1 MLTEISG
8 QVDDLPGLS
17 DCTGWCTL
25 SVHWDRHQ
33 CLLLHCFLR
42 NQKRQSF
49 QLGSAENTT
58 EKESFNTFFCT
69 PLVQQP
75 TLCCLFISFSLDEH
89 KEKVYFVAHLG
100 TSSFPSSLDRLKNSE
115 IQFKSMRGH
124 TYTNS
129 STHTYGSKWKATQI
143 KTLINNYIKKRKSY
157 HKLKIT
163 N

>member
-49 QLGSAENTT
+49 QLESAENTT
-58 EKESFNTFFCT
+58 EKESFNIFSIHFQCNTNTVLF
-69 PLVQQP
+69 V
-75 TLCCLFISFSLDEH
+75 CLFISIQMNKKRKYALQH
-89 KEKVYFVAHLG
+89 IQVRAHFHLQ
-100 TSSFPSSLDRLKNSE
+100 PLDRLKHSE
-115 IQFKSMRGH
+115 IQFKSIRGD

-129 STHTYGSKWKATQI
+129 NTCTYGSEWKATQI
-143 KTLINNYIKKRKSY
+143 KMLINNYTKKKV
-157 HKLKIT
+157 II

>member
-49 QLGSAENTT
+49 QLESAENTT
-58 EKESFNTFFCT
+58 EKESFNIFLYT

-75 TLCCLFISFSLDEH
+75 TLWCLFVCLFISIQMNKKRKYALQH
-89 KEKVYFVAHLG
+89 IQVRAHFHLQ
-100 TSSFPSSLDRLKNSE
+100 FLDRLKHSE
-115 IQFKSMRGH
+115 IQFKSIRRD

-129 STHTYGSKWKATQI
+129 NTCTYGSKGKTTQI
-143 KTLINNYIKKRKSY
+143 KMLINNHTKKEKV
-157 HKLKIT
+157 II